1 MEEEQLARQLGVPIE
16 EIPAMLKDDRVEST
30 LSDETDGVDSAGTLY
45 KMGTIDV
52 YCAAIA
58 ELYETQRTNGTNP
71 HPTFR
76 GPAFKGLLESRRR
89 AQDRNNRDDS
99 VDRGLQSLYDGY
111 SLDEFRRMQECLL
124 HGAAT
129 AAAQNLRTRLDV
141 LAGHFFVLRGENRR
155 KLELPDM
162 SLLEYPREE
171 GPTPCFALVFLL
183 SNGKMNK
190 TGKTQ
195 YMGAMRHR
203 GPLLCTQGALAQY
216 LFWRCSGDRLPNTA
230 RRCLSCLCS
239 SRHHLYEEDACD
251 ERMWGTRS

>member
-1 MEEEQLARQLGVPIE
+1 
-16 EIPAMLKDDRVEST
+16 
-30 LSDETDGVDSAGTLY
+30 
-45 KMGTIDV
+45 
-52 YCAAIA
+52 
-58 ELYETQRTNGTNP
+58 
-71 HPTFR
+71 
-76 GPAFKGLLESRRR
+76 
-89 AQDRNNRDDS
+89 
-99 VDRGLQSLYDGY
+99 
-111 SLDEFRRMQECLL
+111 MQECLL

-203 GPLLCTQGALAQY
+203 APYSVRRARSLSICFGDGICLESSLL
-216 LFWRCSGDRLPNTA
+216 LFSVARIGTKPRCS
-230 RRCLSCLCS
+230 
-239 SRHHLYEEDACD
+239 
-251 ERMWGTRS
+251 

>member
-1 MEEEQLARQLGVPIE
+1 VPPPKVRQLPKTTKGSTTSLGKRKRDANEAMEEEQLARQLGVPIE

-99 VDRGLQSLYDGY
+99 VDRG
-111 SLDEFRRMQECLL
+111 RRAFMMV
-124 HGAAT
+124 T
-129 AAAQNLRTRLDV
+129 A
-141 LAGHFFVLRGENRR
+141 
-155 KLELPDM
+155 
-162 SLLEYPREE
+162 
-171 GPTPCFALVFLL
+171 
-183 SNGKMNK
+183 
-190 TGKTQ
+190 
-195 YMGAMRHR
+195 
-203 GPLLCTQGALAQY
+203 
-216 LFWRCSGDRLPNTA
+216 
-230 RRCLSCLCS
+230 
-239 SRHHLYEEDACD
+239 
-251 ERMWGTRS
+251 